1 MIQPRSVLAKSI
13 FAEEDFLPRS
23 LCSIDPLSAT
33 AMAVAGAAGSFFGSH
48 GGGSGGST
56 ASPVAPTAPPTQ
68 MAQPVQ
74 QPTGQKPTAKS
85 STPTFLGQI
94 MQPVQSGQKSLLG
107 Q

>member
-1 MIQPRSVLAKSI
+1 MISPRSVPVNDT
-13 FAEEDFLPRS
+13 FTPQS
-23 LCSIDPLSAT
+23 LCSIDPISMS
-33 AMAVAGAAGSFFGSH
+33 AMAIGGLASGAASSFLSSRSA
-48 GGGSGGST
+48 SGAT
-56 ASPVAPTAPPTQ
+56 PAQASPVAPPTQ